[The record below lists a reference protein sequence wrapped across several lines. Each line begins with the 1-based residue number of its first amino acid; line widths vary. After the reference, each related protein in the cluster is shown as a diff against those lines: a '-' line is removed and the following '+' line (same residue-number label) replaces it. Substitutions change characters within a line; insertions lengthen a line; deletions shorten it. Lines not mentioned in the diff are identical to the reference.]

1 MKIVL
6 ATSNPHKLRE
16 VQALFAGSEL
26 EIVGLDEWPDLPE
39 APEDEPSFAGN
50 ALQKARVVFEQIGL
64 PTVADDSG
72 IEIRA
77 LQWAPGVRSKRWTPE
92 GTDDANNAKLLH
104 ELAEETD
111 RVARYRCAIG
121 LVTSAGERVAEGS
134 CVGTIGS
141 VPQGSGGFGYD
152 PFFWPDAF
160 PGRTMAEI
168 SLQEKNTI
176 SHRAEAFRDLPRLVR
191 ELLG

>member
-26 EIVGLDEWPDLPE
+26 KIVGLDEWPDLPE

-50 ALQKARVVFEQIGL
+50 ALQKARVVFEQTGL

-141 VPQGSGGFGYD
+141 APQGSGGFGYD